1 MIQALEMNVLEAKMV
16 ECVFCSSLNA
26 AGRFIV
32 PGGWICSSCITRLEE
47 PLDWNPAG
55 CCA

>member
-1 MIQALEMNVLEAKMV
+1 MIQALEMNLLEAKMV

-26 AGRFIV
+26 AGRFVV